1 LSVRER
7 EREREKFA
15 NFDRTFKTFYI
26 FEAVHFP
33 AKFWKI
39 VWISR
44 DKIYLWE

>member
-1 LSVRER
+1 VSEN

-15 NFDRTFKTFYI
+15 NFDRALTFYI